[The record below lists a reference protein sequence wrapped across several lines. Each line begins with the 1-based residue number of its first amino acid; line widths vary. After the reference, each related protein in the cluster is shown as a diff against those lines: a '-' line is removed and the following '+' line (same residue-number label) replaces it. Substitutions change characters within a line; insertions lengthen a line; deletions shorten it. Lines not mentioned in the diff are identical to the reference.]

1 MDYDKV
7 VEQICCYDGPRNQ
20 TRDIFMYSMREY
32 QRKIL
37 ERIEF
42 ITNNSETTIR
52 VRKPHAYIYE
62 CLFNITI
69 LSLDYLSKTKSK
81 KEIMK
86 ENRELYM
93 RKNAD
98 YGNSFEDFAWI
109 GLLVRLNDK
118 INRILCLMDS
128 GNIKVKDERV
138 EDTIQDLYN
147 YGILSL
153 MYKNAS

>member
-128 GNIKVKDERV
+128 GNIKVKEERV

>member
-1 MDYDKV
+1 MKKLRKLALFS
-7 VEQICCYDGPRNQ
+7 QIYN
-20 TRDIFMYSMREY
+20 
-32 QRKIL
+32 
-37 ERIEF
+37 
-42 ITNNSETTIR
+42 
-52 VRKPHAYIYE
+52 
-62 CLFNITI
+62 LFPQLLY

-81 KEIMK
+81 EKIIE
-86 ENRELYM
+86 ENRALYM

-98 YGNSFEDFAWI
+98 YGNSFKDFAWI

-118 INRILCLMDS
+118 INRILCLMDRGS
-128 GNIKVKDERV
+128 IQVKDERV

>member
-86 ENRELYM
+86 ENRELYI

>member
-86 ENRELYM
+86 ENRELYI

-128 GNIKVKDERV
+128 DNIKVKDERV

>member
-1 MDYDKV
+1 
-7 VEQICCYDGPRNQ
+7 
-20 TRDIFMYSMREY
+20 
-32 QRKIL
+32 
-37 ERIEF
+37 
-42 ITNNSETTIR
+42 
-52 VRKPHAYIYE
+52 
-62 CLFNITI
+62 
-69 LSLDYLSKTKSK
+69 
-81 KEIMK
+81 MK
-86 ENRELYM
+86 ENRELYI

>member
-1 MDYDKV
+1 MQNK
-7 VEQICCYDGPRNQ
+7 
-20 TRDIFMYSMREY
+20 Y

-52 VRKPHAYIYE
+52 VRKPHVYIYE

>member
-7 VEQICCYDGPRNQ
+7 VEQICSYDGHRNQ
-20 TRDIFMYSMREY
+20 TRDIFIYSMREY
-32 QRKIL
+32 QRNIL
-37 ERIEF
+37 EQMEYIS
-42 ITNNSETTIR
+42 NNSETTIR
-52 VRKPHAYIYE
+52 VPKPHSFIYE

-81 KEIMK
+81 EEIIE
-86 ENRELYM
+86 ENRALYM
-93 RKNAD
+93 RKNVD
-98 YGNSFEDFAWI
+98 YGNSFKDFAWI

-128 GNIKVKDERV
+128 GSIQVKDERV

>member
-118 INRILCLMDS
+118 INRILCLIDS